1 MNKLSVSAP
10 LVFRAS
16 TDRKTAPW
24 IAWRK
29 DGRGV
34 PLANAFGLPAGPRFS
49 CGGATAWCERVCY
62 AANLERWP
70 SVHALV
76 MGNWSVYQS
85 LKRSVSRLM
94 DASRPMLDDLLADC
108 ERRGV
113 DPVWRWFWDGD
124 IPGRNF
130 ARAMRRLADE
140 YPTVRFWCYT
150 RSYDVVPLLAGAR
163 NLSVYLSVDE
173 FNVDAAVVVKAA
185 NPWVKLAFCGDSW
198 DETEAL
204 AARFPD
210 ERRGPKCPELARR
223 PNGER
228 RIPLVVWSGK
238 VGVGACVECG
248 MCIDG
253 VNNVRFAA
261 A

>member
-1 MNKLSVSAP
+1 
-10 LVFRAS
+10 
-16 TDRKTAPW
+16 
-24 IAWRK
+24 
-29 DGRGV
+29 
-34 PLANAFGLPAGPRFS
+34 
-49 CGGATAWCERVCY
+49 
-62 AANLERWP
+62 
-70 SVHALV
+70 

-85 LKRSVSRLM
+85 LKRSVPGLM

-150 RSYDVVPLLAGAR
+150 RSYDVVPLLAGAE

-173 FNVDAAVVVKAA
+173 FNVDAALVVKAA
-185 NPWVKLAFCGDSW
+185 NPWVGLAFCGDTW

-204 AARFPD
+204 AARFPG

-248 MCIDG
+248 MCING

>member
-1 MNKLSVSAP
+1 MHRLTVSAP
-10 LVFRAS
+10 LAFRAS

-85 LKRSVSRLM
+85 LKRSVPGLM

-113 DPVWRWFWDGD
+113 DPVWRWFW
-124 IPGRNF
+124 
-130 ARAMRRLADE
+130 
-140 YPTVRFWCYT
+140 
-150 RSYDVVPLLAGAR
+150 
-163 NLSVYLSVDE
+163 
-173 FNVDAAVVVKAA
+173 
-185 NPWVKLAFCGDSW
+185 
-198 DETEAL
+198 
-204 AARFPD
+204 
-210 ERRGPKCPELARR
+210 ARR

-248 MCIDG
+248 MCING

>member
-1 MNKLSVSAP
+1 MYKLAVSAAP
-10 LVFRAS
+10 AFRAS
-16 TDRKTAPW
+16 TDRKTSPW

-34 PLANAFGLPAGPRFS
+34 PLANAFGLPAGPKFS

-62 AANLERWP
+62 AMNLERWP

-76 MGNWSVYQS
+76 LGNWSVYQS
-85 LKRSVSRLM
+85 LKRSVPGLM

-130 ARAMRRLADE
+130 ARAMRRLAGL
-140 YPTVRFWCYT
+140 YPNVKFWCYT

-173 FNVDAAVVVKAA
+173 YNVDAAVKVRAA

-198 DETEAL
+198 EETEAL